1 MLALTEKPVILV
13 KGFLLSTSLPSESLL
28 TVRFTDKD
36 KINGSGQTIDI
47 TKELE
52 EIEPDLLKRFAAI
65 RSRQYRIIEKPQV
78 RGREIPEPPIARRLQ
93 KVGQNIV
100 YLVPQDNVLRL
111 YDRWENE
118 ILQPLDELEAD
129 IRAYL
134 TGNDERLQRV
144 KDYYQEHFERKIS
157 FAIPHLRDRAKLRL
171 SPLNIDFQAWKDYL
185 EEQAR
190 TGLIEM
196 NETRKRALQQ
206 MTDEINTEKER
217 LLRQATLE
225 IQKDVSGILASLTA
239 DLAEKN
245 PHLFS
250 QQLIDVRRTAE
261 SLGIAPL
268 LEHLFDMTEALI
280 EAKETNSRQAV
291 EKAATILKRSLDID
305 ATEPAEIIQKAA
317 TRLNDSLTP
326 EAEQTIRE
334 GTTYSRAQA
343 LRDELA

>member
-1 MLALTEKPVILV
+1 MLTLTEKPVILV

-28 TVRFTDKD
+28 SVRFTDKD
-36 KINGSGQTIDI
+36 TINGSGKTIDI

-52 EIEPDLLKRFAAI
+52 EIEPELLRRFAAI
-65 RSRQYRIIEKPQV
+65 RSHQYRVIEQPIRK
-78 RGREIPEPPIARRLQ
+78 GREIPEPPIAKRLQ
-93 KVGQNIV
+93 KVGINII

-118 ILQPLDELEAD
+118 ILQPLDKLESD

-144 KDYYQEHFERKIS
+144 KDYYQEHFKRKIN
-157 FAIPHLRDRAKLRL
+157 FDIPHLRDRAKLRL
-171 SPLNIDFQAWKDYL
+171 TPLNIDFQAWKDYL
-185 EEQAR
+185 EEQHRA
-190 TGLIEM
+190 GLIEM
-196 NETRKRALQQ
+196 TETRKRALQQ
-206 MTDEINTEKER
+206 MTDEINTEKDR

-250 QQLIDVRRTAE
+250 QQLTDVRRTAE

-280 EAKETNSRQAV
+280 EAKETNSSQAV
-291 EKAATILKRSLDID
+291 EKAADSLKRNLDID
-305 ATEPAEIIQKAA
+305 ANDTAEIIQKAA

-326 EAEQTIRE
+326 EAEQTIK